1 MKNAARLEYFTDG
14 TYSKKLR
21 DAVNLGG
28 RLFAKVGDI
37 YIIFTQISKFQDL
50 LSKIKCAT
58 PIVSFLVWTKIKRSP
73 VFCKNLSGPVNKK

>member
-28 RLFAKVGDI
+28 RLFAKVGDNN
-37 YIIFTQISKFQDL
+37 YY
-50 LSKIKCAT
+50 
-58 PIVSFLVWTKIKRSP
+58 RS
-73 VFCKNLSGPVNKK
+73 

>member
-21 DAVNLGG
+21 DTVNLGG

-37 YIIFTQISKFQDL
+37 YMIMTRISNFPDF
-50 LSKIKCAT
+50 SKLFEIYKCPLT
-58 PIVSFLVWTKIKRSP
+58 T
-73 VFCKNLSGPVNKK
+73 